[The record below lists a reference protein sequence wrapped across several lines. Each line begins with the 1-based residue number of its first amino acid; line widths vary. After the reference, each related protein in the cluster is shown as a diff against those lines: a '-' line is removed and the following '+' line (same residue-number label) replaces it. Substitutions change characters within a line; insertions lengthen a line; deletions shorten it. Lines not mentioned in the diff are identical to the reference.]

1 MRRDAF
7 DRSLPHQT
15 FDEPDFNDEAV
26 WRTVVSRGA

>member
-7 DRSLPHQT
+7 GHSLPHQA
-15 FDEPDFNDEAV
+15 FGEPDFNDEAV